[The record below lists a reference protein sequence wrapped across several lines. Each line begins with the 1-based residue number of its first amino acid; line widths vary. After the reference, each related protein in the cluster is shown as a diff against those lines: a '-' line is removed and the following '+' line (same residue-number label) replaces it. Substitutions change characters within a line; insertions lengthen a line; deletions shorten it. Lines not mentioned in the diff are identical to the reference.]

1 MAFDKKFL
9 MRFDAR
15 QYAALDVIAQ
25 ELNMSVAGVVR
36 VAVDQ
41 MIEDAGM
48 VAA

>member
-9 MRFDAR
+9 MRFSDG
-15 QYAALDVIAQ
+15 QYASLEAIAK